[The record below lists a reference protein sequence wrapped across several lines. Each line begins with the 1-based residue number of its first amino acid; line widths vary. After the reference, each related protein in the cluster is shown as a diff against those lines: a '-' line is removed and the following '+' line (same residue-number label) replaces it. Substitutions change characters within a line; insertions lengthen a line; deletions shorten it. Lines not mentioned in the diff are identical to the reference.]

1 MKDICILTESRYLNP
16 KNPNWYIQNIIQEE
30 RLISVALS
38 SFNISCGREAWD
50 QDFDIAN
57 YKHVLFRTTWNYF
70 DKIDSFKLFLA
81 KGLNIVK
88 FINPYPQII
97 WNLNKK
103 YLIDI
108 SKRGINIPDTVIV
121 TKGSFE
127 SLSHICNRK
136 KWKEIVIKPCTSA
149 AAWNTYRIKIEE
161 IENFEALFIN
171 ILEANDMMVQLFLN
185 NVINRGEISIM
196 MLGGEYSH
204 AVIKTVKSGDFRV
217 QDDFGGK
224 VNKYAPSKNEILF
237 AEQVI
242 QSCDFSPVY
251 ARVDIILDN
260 NNQLALSE
268 LELIEPE
275 MWFRFHE
282 PAANRLAKAIHAYI

>member
-1 MKDICILTESRYLNP
+1 MIDVCILTENRYLKP
-16 KNPNWYIQNIIQEE
+16 IKPDWYVQNILQEE
-30 RLISVALS
+30 HLISVALS

-57 YKHVLFRTTWNYF
+57 YKYVLFRTTWNYF
-70 DKIDSFKLFLA
+70 DKIDSFKLFLS
-81 KGLNIVK
+81 NSQSIVK

-103 YLIDI
+103 YLIDL

-127 SLSHICNRK
+127 SLSQVCRRK

-161 IENFEALFIN
+161 IENFESLFVN
-171 ILEANDMMVQLFLN
+171 ILEVNDMMVQLFQN
-185 NVINRGEISIM
+185 NVINSGEISIM

-224 VNKYAPSKNEILF
+224 VNKYVPSKNEILF

-242 QSCDFSPVY
+242 RSCDFSPVY

-260 NNQLALSE
+260 SNQLALSE

-275 MWFRFHE
+275 MWFRFHK
-282 PAANRLAKAIHAYI
+282 PAANRLAKAIRAYI